1 MLARMTCRDTRA
13 RSRGFALVE
22 LMVALTVGLLVVV
35 AGLTLVSIHVR
46 ANRSLVHESRLVQDL
61 RSAADMVTRG
71 ARRAGYWADAAA
83 GVAHG
88 ASAPAANPYVAV
100 TTAPATLGYAF
111 SRDAVENHT
120 LDPNEAYGFRLNKGV
135 IEMRLGGKW
144 QALTDA
150 GTLVV
155 TAFDI
160 LPTVQERALGGL
172 CLSACAAGSTTCPPR
187 HQVRSLAV
195 RISARSVA
203 DAKVLRSIASHV
215 RLRNDAIVGACPA

>member
-1 MLARMTCRDTRA
+1 MLARMNRRGTG
-13 RSRGFALVE
+13 SRGFALVE
-22 LMVALTVGLLVVV
+22 LMVALTVGLLVVA

-46 ANRSLVHESRLVQDL
+46 ANRSLVQESRLVQDL

-71 ARRAGYWADAAA
+71 VRRAGYWADATA

-88 ASAPAANPYVAV
+88 ASAPMANPYA
-100 TTAPATLGYAF
+100 TLTAAPTALGYAF
-111 SRDAVENHT
+111 SRDTVENHT
-120 LDPNEAYGFRLNKGV
+120 LDANEAYGFRLNKGV

-155 TAFDI
+155 TTFDI
-160 LPTVQERALGGL
+160 VPTVQERALGGL
-172 CLSACAAGSTTCPPR
+172 CLGACAAGSTACPPR

-195 RISARSVA
+195 RISARSAA
-203 DAKVLRSIASHV
+203 DASVLRSIASHV